1 MFGTTVLSSSSK
13 EEALG
18 RNRPEVRSPPGN
30 GPVPLWR
37 ASVFI
42 SFDLGF
48 F

>member
-18 RNRPEVRSPPGN
+18 RKRPEVRSPLDS

-37 ASVFI
+37 GSVFI